1 MCGHM
6 KIKKYIP
13 IGIGALGL
21 TGLIQEVSANTD
33 KHVSK
38 DETEGRLDPDYKIE
52 YDVKD
57 EAITSPNGGKVI
69 KVESKEKAELPPA
82 VGELSVKDSRA
93 SDLSVKDA
101 REGFLGAEPK
111 YIVNG
116 GNDIVKASYTGKDT
130 AVTKVYYVLPSGQG
144 IPATGTFISPNIVL
158 SVGHM
163 YLPTSKDDG
172 EINKI
177 VDATFHYNMGT
188 TAPLERDWIP
198 RDGVNVKLGDRNEMK
213 KRMYFIDQNKYSSE
227 SGDKYSIDFQYDI
240 ALMKVDTPMQFTSPS
255 DDAEPL
261 SVVKTVG
268 DQKAGDKIKYT
279 GYGISFDET
288 KNGAGKV
295 TNPNIERG
303 NLLSVTTNIQ
313 TLEGPGANGNFMKWQ
328 ATTVG
333 GFSGSSVRDSKD
345 EIFGLL
351 QYSMHVKEPNGYGGG
366 LKFNQKTLDWI
377 HKVIND
383 NKVVGWREYNGG
395 RYYFQDNG
403 HLYRNT
409 TKVIDGERWEFN
421 KKGIATSLGKMEYGG
436 VTIEYVDTEG
446 KPLLNGKV
454 LVEQAEVGVNYNYD
468 ALKDPYTSSLNSNWE
483 LKSVQQNGKDLGKN
497 PSISG
502 KVVAGKTVYKFVYS
516 KKNAN
521 IKVKYIGTGQEE
533 TLDNG
538 GKGYSIGSKVKVKP
552 KAIPGY
558 YTNDTE
564 KEITIGENNV
574 VEFKYTKR
582 VNVLVKYVGAGQE
595 ETLDNKGQGYVI
607 GEKIK
612 IKPKQISGYYTNDTE
627 KEITIGENNVVEFK
641 YTKDTDV
648 TRLKQLITE
657 GNNTPKDM
665 IESKYSSS
673 NDKVVAEKLVKDI
686 GTANEIV
693 KSPNDHTQEKVN
705 DLVKNLEKDI
715 VDMVDLR
722 KKQQKLKDVEV
733 LDDEGSEL
741 MKKVRLKNRTEDSLR
756 KYEEAKA
763 GFINSINSSVRSI
776 KSGKLEETVTPSL
789 ANLKKAISELKYK
802 PIDKKEYERVR
813 TELNTEL
820 SEKLELEYLNDVY
833 RNEYKNLTD
842 DVNRLIAHVG
852 RQLPEDLLQEEF
864 DVEVEGLK
872 VKVPEVKALKVKMK
886 QFIEDE
892 KVRRAIVEY
901 VTLSKE
907 IRDFKLKVGSENKE
921 LLGNLAE
928 LVGKLDAGNRVL
940 KDKSGVTDLRKVIS
954 DVRSGFDKVK
964 ESDKKTAE
972 TDLFNL
978 TYDIR
983 GGVNV
988 TFTNSAPIGSV
999 SSAGNVKDGSA
1010 SRVVNSRLGTV
1021 VDTRDIVTTKPE
1033 DKQIIVGTK
1042 NERRFVR
1049 YETKPYK
1056 VIGKGPVRVNGII
1069 GLVEVWNING
1079 EEVRF
1084 EVREVTDEV
1093 RG

>member
-1 MCGHM
+1 M

-468 ALKDPYTSSLNSNWE
+468 ALKDPYTSSLNSDWE

-582 VNVLVKYVGAGQE
+582 VNVLVKYIGTGQE
-595 ETLDNKGQGYVI
+595 ETLDNNGQGYVI

-648 TRLKQLITE
+648 TRLKQLILE

-733 LDDEGSEL
+733 LDNEGSEL

-763 GFINSINSSVRSI
+763 GFIHSINSSVRSI

-789 ANLKKAISELKYK
+789 ANLKKAISDLKYK
-802 PIDKKEYERVR
+802 PIDKKEFERVR

-820 SEKLELEYLNDVY
+820 GEKLELEYLNDVY

-864 DVEVEGLK
+864 DVEVDKLK
-872 VKVPEVKALKVKMK
+872 VRVPEVRELKAKLKIV
-886 QFIEDE
+886 IEEE
-892 KVRRAIVEY
+892 KVRRMIAEY
-901 VTLSKE
+901 VKLSEE
-907 IRDFKLKVGSENKE
+907 IRIFKLKVGSENKE

-940 KDKSGVTDLRKVIS
+940 KDKSGVVELRKVID

-999 SSAGNVKDGSA
+999 SSAGTVKDGSA
-1010 SRVVNSRLGTV
+1010 SRVVNSRLGAV

-1049 YETKPYK
+1049 CETKPYN
-1056 VIGKGPVRVNGII
+1056 VVGKGQVLVAGAT

>member
-1 MCGHM
+1 M

-345 EIFGLL
+345 EIF
-351 QYSMHVKEPNGYGGG
+351 
-366 LKFNQKTLDWI
+366 
-377 HKVIND
+377 
-383 NKVVGWREYNGG
+383 
-395 RYYFQDNG
+395 
-403 HLYRNT
+403 
-409 TKVIDGERWEFN
+409 
-421 KKGIATSLGKMEYGG
+421 
-436 VTIEYVDTEG
+436 
-446 KPLLNGKV
+446 
-454 LVEQAEVGVNYNYD
+454 
-468 ALKDPYTSSLNSNWE
+468 
-483 LKSVQQNGKDLGKN
+483 
-497 PSISG
+497 
-502 KVVAGKTVYKFVYS
+502 
-516 KKNAN
+516 
-521 IKVKYIGTGQEE
+521 
-533 TLDNG
+533 
-538 GKGYSIGSKVKVKP
+538 
-552 KAIPGY
+552 
-558 YTNDTE
+558 
-564 KEITIGENNV
+564 
-574 VEFKYTKR
+574 
-582 VNVLVKYVGAGQE
+582 
-595 ETLDNKGQGYVI
+595 
-607 GEKIK
+607 
-612 IKPKQISGYYTNDTE
+612 
-627 KEITIGENNVVEFK
+627 
-641 YTKDTDV
+641 
-648 TRLKQLITE
+648 
-657 GNNTPKDM
+657 
-665 IESKYSSS
+665 
-673 NDKVVAEKLVKDI
+673 
-686 GTANEIV
+686 
-693 KSPNDHTQEKVN
+693 
-705 DLVKNLEKDI
+705 
-715 VDMVDLR
+715 
-722 KKQQKLKDVEV
+722 
-733 LDDEGSEL
+733 
-741 MKKVRLKNRTEDSLR
+741 
-756 KYEEAKA
+756 
-763 GFINSINSSVRSI
+763 
-776 KSGKLEETVTPSL
+776 
-789 ANLKKAISELKYK
+789 
-802 PIDKKEYERVR
+802 
-813 TELNTEL
+813 
-820 SEKLELEYLNDVY
+820 
-833 RNEYKNLTD
+833 
-842 DVNRLIAHVG
+842 
-852 RQLPEDLLQEEF
+852 
-864 DVEVEGLK
+864 
-872 VKVPEVKALKVKMK
+872 
-886 QFIEDE
+886 
-892 KVRRAIVEY
+892 
-901 VTLSKE
+901 
-907 IRDFKLKVGSENKE
+907 
-921 LLGNLAE
+921 
-928 LVGKLDAGNRVL
+928 
-940 KDKSGVTDLRKVIS
+940 
-954 DVRSGFDKVK
+954 
-964 ESDKKTAE
+964 
-972 TDLFNL
+972 
-978 TYDIR
+978 
-983 GGVNV
+983 
-988 TFTNSAPIGSV
+988 
-999 SSAGNVKDGSA
+999 
-1010 SRVVNSRLGTV
+1010 
-1021 VDTRDIVTTKPE
+1021 
-1033 DKQIIVGTK
+1033 
-1042 NERRFVR
+1042 
-1049 YETKPYK
+1049 
-1056 VIGKGPVRVNGII
+1056 
-1069 GLVEVWNING
+1069 
-1079 EEVRF
+1079 
-1084 EVREVTDEV
+1084 
-1093 RG
+1093 